1 MAIIHR
7 ATITPTKGEL
17 LDAWLDSQP
26 WCPDGAV
33 EMLGS
38 YRFDD
43 PAGQVGVEGLLVR
56 RSGLLLH
63 LPLSYRGAPLEGGES
78 FLIST
83 MQHSALGERW
93 VYDAT
98 GDPVAV
104 HCFVRALRGEQE
116 QAGMELWDGDTLVGR
131 REPTARVYAEP
142 GSPGATPSA
151 GVAVVA
157 ADGIELRLARVIG
170 TELNGER
177 QLVAE
182 WAGGRGVVAALA

>member
-17 LDAWLDSQP
+17 LDAWLDGQP

-43 PAGQVGVEGLLVR
+43 PAGQVGVEGLLAR
-56 RSGLLLH
+56 RGGLLLH
-63 LPLSYRGAPLEGGES
+63 VPLTYRGPPLDGAES
-78 FLIST
+78 SLIST

-98 GDPVAV
+98 GDQVAV

-116 QAGMELWDGDTLVGR
+116 QAGMELWDGDTLLGR
-131 REPTARVYAEP
+131 REPTVRVYAEA
-142 GSPGATPSA
+142 GSPGAAPSA

-170 TELNGER
+170 TELNGGR

-182 WAGGRGVVAALA
+182 WADGRGVVAALA